1 MEVSSRLSV
10 EAVAGVL
17 MGTFSVDQVFSTV
30 RVPRFRA
37 SQRRVK
43 CIDPFRG
50 SDSCI
55 YPYSLVTLT
64 WTLLD

>member
-30 RVPRFRA
+30 RVPRF
-37 SQRRVK
+37 
-43 CIDPFRG
+43 
-50 SDSCI
+50 
-55 YPYSLVTLT
+55 
-64 WTLLD
+64 